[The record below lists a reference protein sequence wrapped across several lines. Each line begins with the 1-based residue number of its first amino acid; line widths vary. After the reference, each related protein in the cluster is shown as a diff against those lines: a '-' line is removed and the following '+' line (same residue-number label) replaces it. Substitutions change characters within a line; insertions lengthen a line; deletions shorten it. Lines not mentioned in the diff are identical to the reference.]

1 MLTANE
7 VAFSRAHAS
16 QYVLVR
22 AYDYD
27 KTGPSGKYFALEGEI
42 TEHFHLEPTEFR
54 ARLK

>member
-22 AYDYD
+22 VYDYD
-27 KTGPSGKYFALEGEI
+27 KTDPSGKYFALEGEI

>member
-1 MLTANE
+1 MLTVNE

-22 AYDYD
+22 VYDYD